1 MQLIQILT
9 PDFCYPDERGL
20 LVQICRGGYSQINAV
35 FSKKGA
41 VRGNMHYHKHTR
53 EAFFIL
59 SGRVRVT
66 AERGAEKEE
75 RVFGTGDMFG
85 VGPYVKHTFEYL
97 EDTYLTVLYTSP
109 VDGPDGV
116 RDIYTD

>member
-9 PDFCYPDERGL
+9 PDFCFPDERGL
-20 LVQICRGGYSQINAV
+20 LVQICHEGYQQVNAV

-53 EAFFIL
+53 ESFFIL
-59 SGRVRVT
+59 SGCVKVT
-66 AERGAEKEE
+66 AALDGAREEKIF
-75 RVFGTGDMFG
+75 RTGDMFG
-85 VGPYVKHTFEYL
+85 FAPNVRHTFAYL
-97 EDTYLTVLYTSP
+97 EDTYLTALYSEP